1 MGDPATLRSGG
12 CHKKSFTLASLP
24 ESMEDSALL
33 QHWPVRAKPELLC
46 AVWQTER
53 ARPQPQLSLLLHVA
67 KQLTRN
73 NLALTLTVSP
83 RTPQGPA
90 VRHPSLGDEK
100 AAWDLLFS

>member
-1 MGDPATLRSGG
+1 
-12 CHKKSFTLASLP
+12 
-24 ESMEDSALL
+24 MEDSALL

-53 ARPQPQLSLLLHVA
+53 ARPQPQLSLQLHVA

-73 NLALTLTVSP
+73 NLALTVSP

-90 VRHPSLGDEK
+90 VRHPSSGDEK
-100 AAWDLLFS
+100 AAWALLFS